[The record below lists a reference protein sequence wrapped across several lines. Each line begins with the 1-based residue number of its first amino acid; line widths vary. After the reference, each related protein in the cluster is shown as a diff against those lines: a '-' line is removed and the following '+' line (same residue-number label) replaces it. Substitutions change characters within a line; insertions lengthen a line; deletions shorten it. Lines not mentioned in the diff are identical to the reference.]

1 MCLFLSAS
9 VPGNGQCYTVHGE
22 TPSEDVHRTRLRTE
36 YSNTKDFTT
45 RVLTRMISNRKLP
58 EPPPPLL
65 PPKDRN
71 LLGLEELKTKKTNR
85 YKHQN
90 GSAAECPTLILPLV
104 AIFIVTLGV
113 KRQLVQAGAVG
124 GRFGCVLVV
133 GRGRL
138 LFAGGAGYPDRIQRV
153 AQAGQIEPLER
164 VGVLVSRDLP

>member
-71 LLGLEELKTKKTNR
+71 LLGLEELKTKNK
-85 YKHQN
+85 
-90 GSAAECPTLILPLV
+90 
-104 AIFIVTLGV
+104 
-113 KRQLVQAGAVG
+113 
-124 GRFGCVLVV
+124 
-133 GRGRL
+133 
-138 LFAGGAGYPDRIQRV
+138 
-153 AQAGQIEPLER
+153 QI
-164 VGVLVSRDLP
+164 